1 MKSIFVLCL
10 IFKYVNFA
18 FIKKIYP
25 EQFYIT
31 KCIIYLL
38 ASSVSSVVL
47 GTVIPL
53 GTVIMFILYFNDK
66 HNKHVKLTLI
76 LTGFIIVT
84 LSSISFEMIIE
95 PFQNYYLK
103 DNIEETTEISIYS
116 YTPHNTEFLSTIKN
130 PQIKQELLEN
140 LMLSEPVISLNS
152 KVIPQDHGYK
162 IVLHQGEV
170 DMEIILSDVPLN
182 NINIFVGPKFI
193 TYSNPHI
200 LPLVESMFPTQP
212 SELIIKVDDDTTIS
226 ITNDI
231 VLNILWRNIL
241 WTQKDSLTKYV
252 PENFAISGNINFE
265 SNLTAILSFTEQF
278 DYVYVDNLG
287 VIHLSKYLQNMLYE
301 QFILTQGKIVH
312 NFTLFEPVHIHTA
325 PDTSLHFY
333 IEGNEEGS
341 YIGLYSENYKT
352 KEKTFLHSVTSENA
366 KFFILQ
372 YPYILLLDEKAVSQS
387 YLMIIN
393 QNIPEKHRYLAR
405 GINVLSKSIA
415 ICPNN
420 VKFSYIVQNQENSTL
435 FYVADYYQAPEP
447 IVSGNIM
454 DSLFLTER
462 YIVFTQKIDD
472 DNLLCIYDI
481 DYERV
486 VKYTY
491 IPGEIHLIESNNS
504 QIKFAV
510 QSTSNLILKEGI
522 FSITPNLEISMIE

>member
-18 FIKKIYP
+18 FIKKVYP
-25 EQFYIT
+25 ERFYIT
-31 KCIIYLL
+31 KCVFYLL

-47 GTVIPL
+47 GMTIPL
-53 GTVIMFILYFNDK
+53 GAVIMFILYLNDS

-76 LTGFIIVT
+76 LTGFIIVM
-84 LSSISFEMIIE
+84 LSSISFESVVAPI
-95 PFQNYYLK
+95 QNYYLQS
-103 DNIEETTEISIYS
+103 NIEKTTEISIYS
-116 YTPHNTEFLSTIKN
+116 YTPHNEEFLSTIRK
-130 PQIKQELLEN
+130 PELKQEFLDN

-162 IVLHQGEV
+162 IILHQGEI
-170 DMEIILSDVPLN
+170 DKEIILSDVPLN
-182 NINIFVGPKFI
+182 NINIFVGPKFV
-193 TYSNPHI
+193 TYSNPH
-200 LPLVESMFPTQP
+200 LLSLVESMFPTQP
-212 SELIIKVDDDTTIS
+212 SELLIRVDADTTIS
-226 ITNDI
+226 ITNNT

-241 WTQKDSLTKYV
+241 WAPKDSLTKYI
-252 PENFAISGNINFE
+252 PENFAISANINFS

-287 VIHLSKYLQNMLYE
+287 VIHLSAYLQNMLYE

-312 NFTLFEPVHIHTA
+312 DFTTFEPAHIHTE
-325 PDTSLHFY
+325 PQTSQRFY
-333 IEGNEEGS
+333 LESNEEGS
-341 YIGLYSENYKT
+341 YVGLYSENYKT
-352 KEKTFLHSVTSENA
+352 GERTFLHSVTSENA
-366 KFFILQ
+366 KFFILK

-415 ICPNN
+415 LCPNN
-420 VKFSYIVQNQENSTL
+420 TKFSYIVQNQENSML

-472 DNLLCIYDI
+472 DNLLCIYDV

-486 VKYTY
+486 IKYTY
-491 IPGEIHLIESNNS
+491 IPGEIHLIESSNNE
-504 QIKFAV
+504 IKFAV
-510 QSTSNLILKEGI
+510 QSTSHLTLKEGI
-522 FSITPNLEISMIE
+522 FSITPNLEINAIE